1 TILIAN
7 CEEKLVKLTK
17 FQLLESNLISE
28 SFDTSCQYVLN
39 SLKEEFFKTLG
50 HHFGEEAVKKFRNCH
65 YEHAEYL
72 YRRFCLPR
80 IINNFRDDT
89 KTFNIIELDIECW
102 CPSLVSYITG
112 EQRKRFEEEDWIL
125 ELDFH
130 NVKLIFDPV
139 VDKILEFI
147 MQQILD
153 SKPIDVIFL
162 VGKFSEIPYFLKRV
176 KEKFTGKVQEIIVP
190 VHPAA
195 SLIRGSVFYG
205 LNLIKTLP
213 KKDLKWNY
221 GIGIHNNWKAKHTS
235 MEKSTTASCEF
246 FHLIARKGT
255 LIDKTQEFSVLFSPV
270 PFFANQLNVNIYVT
284 EKFDVKL
291 CSDEGVK
298 IFGRITVILPDFM
311 ESINEIL
318 AVKLIFYIG
327 KNEFKT
333 IAKDS
338 QTDKE
343 FETILDFNI
352 DISLY

>member
-7 CEEKLVKLTK
+7 CEEKSVKLAK
-17 FQLLESNLISE
+17 FQLSESNLISE
-28 SFDTSCQYVLN
+28 SFDLSCQSFLN

-50 HHFGEEAVKKFRNCH
+50 HHFSEEAVKKFRNCH
-65 YEHAEYL
+65 YGQAEYL
-72 YRRFCLPR
+72 YRRFCLPS
-80 IINNFRDDT
+80 IINSFRGDT
-89 KTFNIIELDIECW
+89 KTFKIVELDIDER
-102 CPSLVSYITG
+102 CPSLASYVTG

-130 NVKLIFDPV
+130 NVKSIFDPV

-162 VGKFSEIPYFLKRV
+162 VGKFCEIPYFLKRV

-190 VHPAA
+190 ARPAT
-195 SLIRGSVFYG
+195 SL
-205 LNLIKTLP
+205 
-213 KKDLKWNY
+213 WNY

-235 MEKSTTASCEF
+235 MEISTTASYEF

-270 PFFANQLNVNIYVT
+270 PFFANQLDVNIYVT
-284 EKFDVKL
+284 EKDDVKL

-333 IAKDS
+333 IAKNS

-343 FETILDFNI
+343 LETILDFNI
-352 DISLY
+352 DLS